1 MTDLRFPSK
10 RVNGGSGR
18 PLSILPQ
25 ASGFTIAV
33 LIAVFLTSCSTPP
46 KEVKEVNEVPGSVK
60 LTKFSQVITSPTKT
74 LTMTAN
80 QEIKLP
86 VSIKNSGS
94 DNWYDS
100 GAFPVNI
107 SYKWFKDGKLQLI
120 EGERTRLPQPKIAPG
135 GIANVDVKVVA
146 PPSSGNYNLNVT
158 LVQESVGWFSLSGA
172 DPLVIPATVK

>member
-10 RVNGGSGR
+10 RANCSSGQH
-18 PLSILPQ
+18 LFFLPQ

-33 LIAVFLTSCSTPP
+33 LIAVLLTSCSTSP
-46 KEVKEVNEVPGSVK
+46 KEAKEVNEVPGSVK
-60 LTKFSQVITSPTKT
+60 LMKFSQVITSPTKT
-74 LTMTAN
+74 LAMTAN
-80 QEIKLP
+80 QEIKLA

-107 SYKWFKDGKLQLI
+107 SYKWFKDGKLQPI

-135 GIANVDVKVVA
+135 GIVNADVRVVA
-146 PPSSGNYNLNVT
+146 PPGSGNYNLNVT

>member
-1 MTDLRFPSK
+1 M
-10 RVNGGSGR
+10 
-18 PLSILPQ
+18 
-25 ASGFTIAV
+25 
-33 LIAVFLTSCSTPP
+33 
-46 KEVKEVNEVPGSVK
+46 PGSVK

-74 LTMTAN
+74 LVMTAN
-80 QEIKLP
+80 QEIKLA

-107 SYKWFKDGKLQLI
+107 SYKWFKDGKLQPI
-120 EGERTRLPQPKIAPG
+120 EGERTQLPQPKVAPG
-135 GIANVDVKVVA
+135 GIVNANIRVVA

-172 DPLVIPATVK
+172 DPLVIPTTVK